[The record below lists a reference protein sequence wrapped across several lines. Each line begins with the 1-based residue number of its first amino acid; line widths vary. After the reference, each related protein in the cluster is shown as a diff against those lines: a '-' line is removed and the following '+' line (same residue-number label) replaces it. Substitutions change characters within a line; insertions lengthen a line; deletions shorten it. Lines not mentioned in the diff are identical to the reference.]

1 MFRSLLARPDVTE
14 ICEIRSTF
22 GLMAFHGGNLERT
35 TDVIAREV
43 AVRTDASLY
52 AVVQA
57 APLRQHVPS
66 TAVDPAHSP
75 PLARFL
81 DHVDTVIAVH
91 GYGREDR
98 FWDLLLG
105 GWNRRL
111 AGHLAD
117 HLRARLPDDFGVV
130 DDIDDIPA
138 GLRGQH
144 RDNPVN
150 RPDNAGVQIELP
162 PTCRWN
168 REEKNWSDHEGTGRA
183 PQVDLV
189 IDALVDGIGSW
200 PLVAEATI
208 RAPDAR

>member
-1 MFRSLLARPDVTE
+1 MFRSLLARPEVTE
-14 ICEIRSTF
+14 ICEIRGTF

-43 AVRTDASLY
+43 AARTGASLY
-52 AVVQA
+52 AVIQA
-57 APLRQHVPS
+57 PPLRHHVPS
-66 TAVDPAHSP
+66 TSVDPAHSR

-81 DHVDTVIAVH
+81 GHVDTVVAVH

-105 GWNRRL
+105 GRNRPL
-111 AGHLAD
+111 AGHLAG
-117 HLRARLPDDFGVV
+117 HLRAHLPDDFGVV

-144 RDNPVN
+144 GDNPVN

-200 PLVAEATI
+200 PLVAEATV